1 MSRYI
6 DADALLKELHKEKEE
21 NEKARMVLIDDDFE
35 TLIKDA
41 PTVEPEPVRH
51 GKWEQTEVD
60 GGKIYVCSECSEAIY
75 KSTFEEN
82 VHYYCNNCGAKMDK
96 E

>member
-6 DADALLKELHKEKEE
+6 DADALLKELHKAKEE
-21 NEKARMVLIDDDFE
+21 NEKARMVLIDYDFE

-41 PTVEPEPVRH
+41 PTVYIEPVRQ
-51 GKWEQTEVD
+51 GNNMSEYPSIFK
-60 GGKIYVCSECSEAIY
+60 CSECGCSDNDTYTCDTKEY
-75 KSTFEEN
+75 N
-82 VHYYCNNCGAKMDK
+82 YCPNCGAKMDK